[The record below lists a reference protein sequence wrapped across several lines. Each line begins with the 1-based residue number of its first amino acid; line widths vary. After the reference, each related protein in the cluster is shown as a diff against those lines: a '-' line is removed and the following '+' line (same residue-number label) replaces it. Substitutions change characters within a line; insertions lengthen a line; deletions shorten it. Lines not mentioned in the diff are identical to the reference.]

1 MQKLSMKDLLSVGFM
16 VFSIFFGAGNLI
28 FPPLLAQNAGT
39 SFPIAIV
46 GFLITGIGLPLLGLV
61 AIVKAGGKYTKLVE
75 KRVHPVFRVITFGIL
90 FLAIG
95 PLFAV
100 PRTGAVSFEIGIKSF
115 LAVDDL
121 MMGQAVYTALFFVV
135 TYIFAANPT
144 KLVDTIGKV
153 LSPLLLLF
161 LCVLF
166 VRTFYAPIGSI
177 LPPID
182 AYAQA
187 PFATGFTDGYL
198 TMDLL
203 AALAVGQIAIS
214 AVKAKGLTE
223 QSAIY
228 DTCVKA
234 SLIAI
239 VLMGVVYT
247 SLAYLGA
254 TCPAVLGYSANG
266 GIILSTATY
275 VFFGDTG
282 KLVMAVIICFACL
295 TTSIGIS
302 AAFAGYYHAALDGR
316 ISYKK
321 LLIGA
326 ILFSFAASNIG
337 LTELIRISVPF
348 LVALYPIF
356 IVLVLISLFDER
368 IRGNNRIYRFS
379 IGLTLPFSIL
389 DGLQAANVPLAG
401 IHDFLVQYLPLYTVN
416 LGWLLPA
423 IVGVIAGVAA
433 EKLQKN

>member
-1 MQKLSMKDLLSVGFM
+1 MKDLLSVGFM

-166 VRTFYAPIGSI
+166 VRTFYA
-177 LPPID
+177 
-182 AYAQA
+182 
-187 PFATGFTDGYL
+187 
-198 TMDLL
+198 
-203 AALAVGQIAIS
+203 
-214 AVKAKGLTE
+214 
-223 QSAIY
+223 
-228 DTCVKA
+228 
-234 SLIAI
+234 
-239 VLMGVVYT
+239 
-247 SLAYLGA
+247 
-254 TCPAVLGYSANG
+254 
-266 GIILSTATY
+266 
-275 VFFGDTG
+275 
-282 KLVMAVIICFACL
+282 
-295 TTSIGIS
+295 
-302 AAFAGYYHAALDGR
+302 
-316 ISYKK
+316 
-321 LLIGA
+321 
-326 ILFSFAASNIG
+326 
-337 LTELIRISVPF
+337 
-348 LVALYPIF
+348 
-356 IVLVLISLFDER
+356 
-368 IRGNNRIYRFS
+368 
-379 IGLTLPFSIL
+379 
-389 DGLQAANVPLAG
+389 
-401 IHDFLVQYLPLYTVN
+401 
-416 LGWLLPA
+416 
-423 IVGVIAGVAA
+423 
-433 EKLQKN
+433 